1 MNTTNINA
9 KEKLTEQTI
18 ANLCAQSYKKLLAGI
33 EQAKDKIA
41 SEFQDTLE
49 LHGQLFQLAMN
60 EAEALARQTDYPH
73 PLFPSLAMEKIQTVA
88 AWQTRQQSLRQ
99 RYSVFA
105 EAA

>member
-1 MNTTNINA
+1 MNTTNTSKDLNF
-9 KEKLTEQTI
+9 EPTI
-18 ANLCAQSYKKLLAGI
+18 TNRYAQCYKKLLAGI
-33 EQAKDKIA
+33 EQAKDRIA
-41 SEFQDTLE
+41 SEFRETLE

-73 PLFPSLAMEKIQTVA
+73 LFFPSLAMEKIQTVA

-99 RYSVFA
+99 RHSLFA

>member
-1 MNTTNINA
+1 MNTINTNE

-18 ANLCAQSYKKLLAGI
+18 ANLGAQSYKKSLAGI
-33 EQAKDKIA
+33 EQAKNRIA
-41 SEFQDTLE
+41 SEFQDTLK
-49 LHGQLFQLAMN
+49 LHGQPFQLAIN

-73 PLFPSLAMEKIQTVA
+73 LLFPSLAMEKIQTVA

-99 RYSVFA
+99 RHSVFA